1 MKADLLIWQQF
12 FHEYNGKSFFLN
24 EKWENSVSL
33 QLFTD
38 AAGAHGF
45 GAVFGSH
52 WCYGEW
58 PKEWLG
64 QNIAILEFYP
74 IVLSLML
81 WDDHIR
87 DRCIT
92 FFTDNEA
99 LVHVINK
106 STCRDT
112 TLMVFVRKLVL
123 VCLRHNILFKAKH
136 ISGFTNTLADALSR
150 LQIERFRKLA
160 PAYMDPM
167 PTAIPSQLLPAS
179 WHL

>member
-1 MKADLLIWQQF
+1 MTI
-12 FHEYNGKSFFLN
+12 
-24 EKWENSVSL
+24 
-33 QLFTD
+33 
-38 AAGAHGF
+38 
-45 GAVFGSH
+45 
-52 WCYGEW
+52 
-58 PKEWLG
+58 LG
-64 QNIAILEFYP
+64 TG
-74 IVLSLML
+74 VLP
-81 WDDHIR
+81 
-87 DRCIT
+87 

-123 VCLRHNILFKAKH
+123 VCLKHNILFKAKH